1 MERLKN
7 MGLKKAFFLL
17 TFCCLLLSLLLAA
30 AVWLACSAVT
40 AKFPSGGI
48 ALDPDGTV
56 TVLEQPTDRQQQ
68 LTSALFSLQM
78 LSCFLLPACG
88 LFLAG
93 ILFYRWKLKKPI
105 AVLQSSAKRIRQHD
119 LSFTVPAISADE
131 LGLVCTAFEEM
142 RAELFRTNQELWRQS
157 EERRRLNAAF
167 SHDLRNPVTVLKGTV
182 KLLRK
187 NIQDEQAL
195 DRLETYVLRIEDYV
209 EVMSGI
215 QRLEQ
220 LPVRISEVSLT
231 ILLQE
236 LAETA
241 QLFGQASRLCVH
253 INGGQPQ
260 NAAALQTPALSNAPR
275 PDPLFSGITLSDAPS
290 TDASSADAP
299 STDIPS
305 ADTPSTDV
313 PSTDV
318 PDDQTVLLD
327 HGIFLTVAENL
338 ISNAARFAHSR
349 LTIRLEKKENVLCLT
364 VQDDGHGFP
373 DTLIQDGPKPFGKL
387 TEDAGHFGMGLYTSQ
402 ILCTKHGGHLKLE
415 NVPKGGAA
423 ATAFFGDRFSV
434 SSQS

>member
-30 AVWLACSAVT
+30 AVWLTCSAVT

-68 LTSALFSLQM
+68 LTAALFFLQM

-119 LSFTVPAISADE
+119 LSFTVPALSADE

-209 EVMSGI
+209 EAMSGI

-241 QLFGQASRLCVH
+241 QLFGQVSGLCVH

-260 NAAALQTPALSNAPR
+260 NAAALQTPALSNAPC
-275 PDPLFSGITLSDAPS
+275 PGALFSGISLSDSSS
-290 TDASSADAP
+290 TNG
-299 STDIPS
+299 
-305 ADTPSTDV
+305 

-349 LTIRLEKKENVLCLT
+349 LVICLKKKENVLCLT
-364 VQDDGHGFP
+364 VQDDGPGFP

-402 ILCTKHGGHLKLE
+402 MLCIKHGGHLKLE

-434 SSQS
+434 SPQS